1 MANLTS
7 SLTLKLTD
15 LLSGPA
21 GEAATALKK
30 FGLSAQD
37 LQKATKL
44 DQLKVVQADF
54 QKVSLAVTNT
64 SQTVKVLTERLAAA
78 KNPTAQMQTALE
90 RAQKASTAAGQ
101 SFTQQSNALKQSYAS
116 LQSLGVPL
124 SQIATEETRL
134 KEAALAATQAM
145 EQQAARAQSV
155 GARIRRGIGNA
166 FGSIA
171 PYLGAAIG
179 GATHEALK
187 AAGEIDSSETGLRA
201 AGISASEIESITKIV
216 MAQQARFP
224 QLPINELLDRYK
236 EERSIT
242 KSPEEAQQMLPVIA
256 QTMAVLKT
264 MGDGSTK
271 DMGFML
277 KASQVLGAAQNP
289 ARLTSFMD
297 AFLKAKQVK
306 GDLISPEQMYSFMAG
321 IKGSGALLSDR
332 FLHTTAMS
340 LAAELKGGRAGS
352 GIDAMVKAITAPS
365 GEEAKEFFQL
375 GLMNR
380 GDFKPAGGG
389 GGFKSFGR
397 GDPGKL
403 GEVKFGAHVAGWQ
416 LAQTDPD
423 TWVKQYLM
431 PALRQHGFTDM
442 PAALALVEK
451 MFPGRSSD
459 VVTKLITQAK
469 EYEAEAEKFRES
481 HGFEAAA
488 DYLKDAK
495 FQLETLGT
503 TLWNFGGTLMKPGLV
518 SSATTMNAIT
528 RSIAGLSEWISN
540 WQSKHPD
547 IAPWASK
554 IGAGAGLA
562 AGSYGLITLARSLIG
577 GFGLKSSAAAL
588 DVAAGNLSAAALKLG
603 GGSVAA
609 GAAAKT
615 AGGAGLLGAVAPLA
629 VAAGAAYAG
638 THLSPAEQK
647 IQDEMQRRQNAGE
660 PEPVHGPFNSW
671 AEIKRRLREE
681 MPGGGGIGS
690 LKGGG
695 ASGSWSGEPPA
706 PTEGYRIPLP
716 RLRPEELGAAPISPP
731 SIDSHELGARA
742 AGASFG
748 SAFRQGAMEELNNA
762 VADARLAMDKIIA
775 MMTFGASPN
784 ITPSA
789 AGGKAGASGGLSA
802 NGIFSDPGVA
812 PLR

>member
-7 SLTLKLTD
+7 SLTLTLND
-15 LLSGPA
+15 LLSKPA
-21 GEAATALKK
+21 GEAAAALKK

-101 SFTQQSNALKQSYAS
+101 SFTQQSDALKQAHAS

-124 SQIATEETRL
+124 SQIATEQTRL
-134 KEAALAATQAM
+134 KGATLAATQAM
-145 EQQAARAQSV
+145 EQQASRAQSL
-155 GARIRRGIGNA
+155 GSRIRSGIGSA
-166 FGSIA
+166 FGSMA
-171 PYLGAAIG
+171 PFLGPPILGATYKAIKA
-179 GATHEALK
+179 GAEV
-187 AAGEIDSSETGLRA
+187 DSAETGLRA
-201 AGISASEIESITKIV
+201 AGISASEIESVTKIV
-216 MAQQARFP
+216 MKQHALHP
-224 QLPINELLDRYK
+224 ELPVSEILDRYK

-289 ARLTSFMD
+289 ARLTSFME

-352 GIDAMVKAITAPS
+352 GIDAMVKAIVAPS
-365 GEEAKEFFQL
+365 GAEAKEFFQL
-375 GLMNR
+375 GLMDR
-380 GDFKPAGGG
+380 SDFKPRAGGS
-389 GGFKSFGR
+389 FKSFGH
-397 GDPGKL
+397 GDASKL
-403 GEVKFGAHVAGWQ
+403 GEVKLGAHVAGWQ

-459 VVTKLITQAK
+459 IVTKLITQAK
-469 EYEAEAEKFRES
+469 EYEAEAEKMREA
-481 HGFEAAA
+481 HGFAATGDYAKDATFQLKVIETALSDFGGALTKPGMQAAA
-488 DYLKDAK
+488 
-495 FQLETLGT
+495 QTLNSISMSLAGWT
-503 TLWNFGGTLMKPGLV
+503 EWLARMSKEHSTAAPWVSGG
-518 SSATTMNAIT
+518 AIT
-528 RSIAGLSEWISN
+528 AG
-540 WQSKHPD
+540 
-547 IAPWASK
+547 AV
-554 IGAGAGLA
+554 AGLA
-562 AGSYGLITLARSLIG
+562 GTYGLVRMLRGILGTGA
-577 GFGLKSSAAAL
+577 LKGSAAAL

-609 GAAAKT
+609 KT
-615 AGGAGLLGAVAPLA
+615 AGGVGLLGAVAPLA

-638 THLSPAEQK
+638 TYLSPAEQA

-660 PEPVHGPFNSW
+660 PEPTHSAFNSW
-671 AEIKRRLREE
+671 DEIKRRLREE

-695 ASGSWSGEPPA
+695 ASGSWDNDVWKSG
-706 PTEGYRIPLP
+706 TTGFNNYRIP
-716 RLRPEELGAAPISPP
+716 
-731 SIDSHELGARA
+731 SIDIGGADAAA
-742 AGASFG
+742 AGDRFG
-748 SAFRQGAMEELNNA
+748 AAFRQGAAPQFVGALEDVRRMR
-762 VADARLAMDKIIA
+762 DAMIQML
-775 MMTFGASPN
+775 TFGASPH
-784 ITPSA
+784 ITPT
-789 AGGKAGASGGLSA
+789 GGDIWTTGTTGINA
-802 NGIFSDPGVA
+802 NGIFSDPGGPAA
-812 PLR
+812 PTH